1 MLTQKAIKT
10 AHILCVGTE
19 LLLGDIVNTNAA
31 FLSQRLADLGICVYK
46 HTVVGDNPARLKAA
60 LAEAL
65 ADADLVITSGGLGPT
80 YDDLTKETVA
90 DAFGLEMELD
100 ERSLATIK
108 AYFERTGRRMPPNN
122 EKQAMMPRG
131 ARVFDNHYGTAP
143 ALAYN
148 GLLQGNLGSSITYG
162 KPVAEIIKEPL
173 LNTIFLNLLATAL
186 ALSITIP
193 LGIFCAK
200 KQGSKRD
207 FAVQVGTIVGYSVP
221 TFIIAILFIW
231 FFAIQLNL
239 FPVSGMSSVGKEYT
253 GFRAVLDR
261 LYHFALPLLVM
272 TFCSLGGMTRY
283 VRASMLDALR
293 LDCIRTAR
301 AKGLNERLVVRS
313 HAFRN
318 ALIPIIALLVG
329 WLLSIFSGSIMI
341 ENVFGING
349 IGRVYFEALTTGDN
363 EIALAMQMFYIL
375 IALLGNLLVDIAY
388 GVADPRIRLS

>member
-1 MLTQKAIKT
+1 MLKYIFKR
-10 AHILCVGTE
+10 LGYLLGV
-19 LLLGDIVNTNAA
+19 LLL
-31 FLSQRLADLGICVYK
+31 LSLLVYLVYNLIPVDKASDMAMQEIAGNKNLNYAERYLYWQRRYGLDGNLFVRYLRWLGFA
-46 HTVVGDNPARLKAA
+46 PF
-60 LAEAL
+60 
-65 ADADLVITSGGLGPT
+65 
-80 YDDLTKETVA
+80 YD
-90 DAFGLEMELD
+90 G
-100 ERSLATIK
+100 S
-108 AYFERTGRRMPPNN
+108 
-122 EKQAMMPRG
+122 
-131 ARVFDNHYGTAP
+131 
-143 ALAYN
+143 YN

-173 LNTIFLNLLATAL
+173 LNTMFLNLLATAL